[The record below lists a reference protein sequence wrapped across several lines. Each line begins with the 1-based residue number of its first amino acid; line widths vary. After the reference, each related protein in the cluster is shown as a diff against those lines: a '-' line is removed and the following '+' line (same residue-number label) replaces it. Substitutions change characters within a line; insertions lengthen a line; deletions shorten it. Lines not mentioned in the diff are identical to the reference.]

1 MDINKVWLSGI
12 CVSQPIK
19 TQLPS
24 GTPFVSFSLQ
34 VNEEFTGKSG
44 GIRVNTNIVTVETL
58 GAGVNKVLEQV
69 KQSARYFVE
78 GYLRQFNDGII
89 RIRTFAVYRETTNDG
104 IVYNEALKQ
113 TLEVLKRSRDLPAA
127 IKTLEGLLDRGVRP
141 SDSRRP
147 HELVGTF

>member
-34 VNEEFTGKSG
+34 VNEEFFGKSG
-44 GIRVNTNIVTVETL
+44 GARTNSNIITIETL
-58 GAGVNKVLEQV
+58 GIGVNKVLQQV

-78 GYLRQFNDGII
+78 GYLRQFSDGSI
-89 RIRTFAVYRETTNDG
+89 RVRTFAVYRETTNDG
-104 IVYNEALKQ
+104 VVYNESLKQ
-113 TLEVLKRSRDLPAA
+113 TLDVLKRSRDLPAA
-127 IKTLEGLLDRGVRP
+127 IRTIEDLLDRGPRP
-141 SDSRRP
+141 SDSRRT
-147 HELVGTF
+147 HEPGISL